1 MASAHR
7 WPCTRPAARVPSCD
21 PPSATPICDAPL
33 ACPPPP
39 RRAHQAWVLGR
50 WWRRAARI
58 GEAKAVR
65 LRASRAL
72 VHRTMARR
80 LAAWWQAAARRGRL
94 RRGVLWWCRAARTAA
109 WAALRREVER
119 AMLRARFRVYWDRRA
134 LRHGL
139 AKLAAHVDRRMEPD
153 GAAGAARVLA
163 TAFLSSNAM
172 LCRKWY
178 AMSRQRAALVA
189 LRRAAAANAA
199 LTVST
204 GRARGR
210 LAGLRIAR
218 AFRVWAGGAAA
229 VNLWLRAAVARWA
242 RSQSRAIARWAA
254 WAARWGEARALLLR
268 ASAAHR
274 RRALVGAAAVWSG
287 PAARRRRVM
296 ACAVRWRGAAAVKA
310 LRCWREAASSLSS
323 AAAVMEVCAAAAAH
337 AALTLAWAELWRRAR
352 RAARAEAG
360 WRAHVGRRALRRWRA
375 AAATLPI
382 ALRKRSGAVRN
393 NAANAMRSDP
403 ATAKRRWAAR
413 EAARA
418 MLTWRAW
425 TREGRALALACARR
439 AYARGY
445 ARHSPMKGVAG
456 GPLPER
462 RKEILL
468 ARRSI
473 ATN

>member
-7 WPCTRPAARVPSCD
+7 WPRTRPAARVPSCD
-21 PPSATPICDAPL
+21 PPSATPICDPPL

-274 RRALVGAAAVWSG
+274 RRALVGAAAVWRST
-287 PAARRRRVM
+287 
-296 ACAVRWRGAAAVKA
+296 AVRLRFLLRWVLRWRGATVAKA
-310 LRCWREAASSLSS
+310 FAQWTERAMQLRD
-323 AAAVMEVCAAAAAH
+323 
-337 AALTLAWAELWRRAR
+337 AR
-352 RAARAEAG
+352 SVLLQACEEAG
-360 WRAHVGRRALRRWRA
+360 LRGVHAPARQLALYAHGL
-375 AAATLPI
+375 
-382 ALRKRSGAVRN
+382 
-393 NAANAMRSDP
+393 
-403 ATAKRRWAAR
+403 
-413 EAARA
+413 RA
-418 MLTWRAW
+418 MERGMAAW
-425 TREGRALALACARR
+425 HREVRRRRHLKARVEARWGGRLC
-439 AYARGY
+439 GY
-445 ARHSPMKGVAG
+445 SN
-456 GPLPER
+456 LY
-462 RKEILL
+462 LL
-468 ARRSI
+468 HTTS
-473 ATN
+473 